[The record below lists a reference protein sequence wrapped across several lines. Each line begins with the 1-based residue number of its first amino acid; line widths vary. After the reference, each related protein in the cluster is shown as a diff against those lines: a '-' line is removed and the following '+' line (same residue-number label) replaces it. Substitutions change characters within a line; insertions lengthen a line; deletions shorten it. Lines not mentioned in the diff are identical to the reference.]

1 MGSFPRFPTLA
12 GKRLLFHWETHPG
25 QNWVGRIFSESRKR
39 LAAYCAD
46 RGILFCFSA
55 MKSRLG
61 SDEKL
66 AVLREADTFRKWY
79 SLDDRR
85 VCVLCD
91 RIITG
96 RMIDVWKEHRGG
108 YHLPCPT
115 AGRVATT

>member
-1 MGSFPRFPTLA
+1 
-12 GKRLLFHWETHPG
+12 
-25 QNWVGRIFSESRKR
+25 
-39 LAAYCAD
+39 
-46 RGILFCFSA
+46 

-91 RIITG
+91 RIISG
-96 RMIDVWKEHRGG
+96 RMIAVRRDKQGTFQVRCPSAGCPASPRDWF
-108 YHLPCPT
+108 YHGATRPAAP
-115 AGRVATT
+115 RVFQSEAPVFGFGLSAT